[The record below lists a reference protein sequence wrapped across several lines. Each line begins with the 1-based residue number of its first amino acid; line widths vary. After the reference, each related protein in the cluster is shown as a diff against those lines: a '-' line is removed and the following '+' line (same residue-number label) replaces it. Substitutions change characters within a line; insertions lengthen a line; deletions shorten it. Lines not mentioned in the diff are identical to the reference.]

1 MNLRLISIASV
12 GCAIALSPVWAAAQA
27 NNQEQSYYTYVSQW
41 QVPRADW
48 AAFEKQEKADEAV
61 MQKLVSDGTIVSWGD
76 EAARVHMV
84 DGFTHADWFTATS
97 RANLLKALE
106 QLMGDATN
114 PAFTGVTRHADMF
127 LHTIAHGGKTA
138 NAGTTGYL
146 RVTFWQA
153 KPGEGDALQSYVLS
167 TVKPILDRDIADG
180 TLLMYNFDEEDVHTS
195 EPGGYNLALLF
206 PDGAGFDKF
215 FDALAAAGKQ
225 NPGVEQVLDSL
236 TVAKDHRDDFGRVTG
251 YQHK

>member
-1 MNLRLISIASV
+1 MNLRLISIASL
-12 GCAIALSPVWAAAQA
+12 GCAIALSPIWAAAQA

-48 AAFEKQEKADEAV
+48 AAFEKQEKADDAL
-61 MQKLVSDGTIVSWGD
+61 MQKLVSDGTIIDWAD
-76 EAARVHMV
+76 ENARVHTP
-84 DGFTHADWFTATS
+84 DGFTHSDWFTATS

-106 QLMGDATN
+106 QLMGGATN
-114 PAFTGVTRHADMF
+114 PAFTSVTKHADLF

-138 NAGTTGYL
+138 ADGTTGYL

-153 KPGEGDALQSYVLS
+153 KPGEGDALEHYVLS
-167 TVKPILDRDIADG
+167 ALKPMLDQDIENG
-180 TLLMYNFDEEDVHTS
+180 SLLMYNFDEEDVHAS
-195 EPGGYNLALLF
+195 QPGGYDLAMVF
-206 PDGAGFDKF
+206 RDGAAFDKF
-215 FDALAAAGKQ
+215 FDELAASGKQ

-236 TVAKDHRDDFGRVTG
+236 TVAKEHRDEFGRVTA

>member
-1 MNLRLISIASV
+1 MNLRSISIASL
-12 GCAIALSPVWAAAQA
+12 GCAIALSPIWAAAQA
-27 NNQEQSYYTYVSQW
+27 TNQEQSYYTYVSQW

-48 AAFEKQEKADEAV
+48 AAFEKQEKADDAL

-76 EAARVHMV
+76 EATRVHTV
-84 DGFTHADWFTATS
+84 EGFTHADWFTATS

-106 QLMGDATN
+106 QLMGDAAN
-114 PAFTGVTRHADMF
+114 PAFTSVTRHADMF

-167 TVKPILDRDIADG
+167 TVKPILDQDIADG

-195 EPGGYNLALLF
+195 EPGGYNLAMLF
-206 PDGAGFDKF
+206 PDGAAFDKF

-236 TVAKDHRDDFGRVTG
+236 TVAKGHRDDVGRVTA